1 MFLEGD
7 ASIEGNRKFNSS
19 CNTNTEKENVIVMLR
34 SVKMKSIW
42 ITIVLD
48 TRGRGGGG
56 GGSNTMAD
64 YCAQGSFQIRPSE
77 SLNVCE

>member
-1 MFLEGD
+1 
-7 ASIEGNRKFNSS
+7 
-19 CNTNTEKENVIVMLR
+19 
-34 SVKMKSIW
+34 MKSIW

>member
-48 TRGRGGGG
+48 TRG